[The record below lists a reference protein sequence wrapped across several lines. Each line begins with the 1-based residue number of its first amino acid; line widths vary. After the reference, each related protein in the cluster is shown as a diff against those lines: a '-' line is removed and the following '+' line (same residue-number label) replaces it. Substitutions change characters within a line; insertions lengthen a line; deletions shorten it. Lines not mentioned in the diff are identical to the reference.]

1 AFVASSVAL
10 VWVVVERIRRKEALP
25 PPAATTGFFM
35 ALWLWT
41 VYSNVDP
48 LMIYVIPGLH
58 SLQYW
63 YFVYLLKK
71 NEAADEHLQ
80 GNSSQTSAWSRIS
93 LILGPMWGRLS
104 LFFATAVGLAWL
116 GFSGIPEFL
125 DTYL

>member
-1 AFVASSVAL
+1 
-10 VWVVVERIRRKEALP
+10 
-25 PPAATTGFFM
+25 
-35 ALWLWT
+35 
-41 VYSNVDP
+41 
-48 LMIYVIPGLH
+48 IYVIPGLH

-125 DTYL
+125 DTYLVAHNAKLGENPEVSSITIGMTPFVA